1 MATDES
7 NQCDYRLEL
16 GVTEADITTD
26 PCERPVWEDHDR
38 CIWHAPVDGKEKEE
52 LEETDPGSQDNID
65 GAYLRETSLG
75 SVDWFEGTSMIGAD
89 FTGADLTGAD
99 FTGANLTLARFTDA
113 TALGTD
119 FTEAN
124 LEGAILT
131 NADFRRATLE
141 HARLHETVLTDMH
154 MGGGT
159 KMGGVAI
166 YDQENAPP
174 DLIDEQPLEAA
185 AWVYRQLQALYQD
198 NALPELARQS
208 YKLERDARRR
218 NAWRQS
224 EYKDA
229 VKWELSRWV
238 MRYGESPSRVL
249 LTSLVVVVVAALV
262 FPLTGG
268 LVEMQGGQ
276 PVRYSIENPD
286 EAPWWWL
293 GRVLFKSL
301 YFSVVTFATLGLGDI
316 QPVGSFARLVAGVE
330 SILGSLLAALLVFVL
345 ARIVTW

>member
-1 MATDES
+1 MGVRES
-7 NQCDYRLEL
+7 DRCGYQLEI
-16 GVTEADITTD
+16 GVTEANIAIE
-26 PCERPVWEDHDR
+26 PCERPTWEDHDR
-38 CIWHAPVDGKEKEE
+38 CIWHAPVDGKDGDQ
-52 LEETDPGSQDNID
+52 LEDADPESQEDLG
-65 GAYLRETSLG
+65 GAYLREASLS
-75 SVDWFEGTSMIGAD
+75 SVDWFAGASMVGAD
-89 FTGADLTGAD
+89 FTGASLTGAD
-99 FTGANLTLARFTDA
+99 FSGTNLTLARLTDA
-113 TALGTD
+113 TALGAD
-119 FTEAN
+119 FTGAN

-159 KMGGVAI
+159 KMGGVSI
-166 YDQENAPP
+166 YDRERAPP

-185 AWVYRQLQALYQD
+185 AWVYRQLQALYEE
-198 NALPELARQS
+198 NALPELARRS
-208 YKLERDARRR
+208 YYMERDARRR
-218 NAWRQS
+218 HAWQQS
-224 EYKDA
+224 NYKEA

-238 MRYGESPSRVL
+238 MRYGESPYRVL
-249 LTSLVVVVVAALV
+249 LTSLVIVVVAALV

-268 LVEMQGGQ
+268 IQETQAGQ
-276 PVRYSIENPD
+276 SITYTIEDPED
-286 EAPWWWL
+286 APWWWL

-316 QPVGSFARLVAGVE
+316 QPIGSFARLVAGLE